1 MNPVK
6 VLWRWRNNPLK
17 RPSDVVEAAVL
28 LLVLVLVAIG
38 GPGVGIAVGRATHD
52 AFRHQRLERYPA
64 TAVLVDD
71 APGRTERP
79 FSDNGNV
86 DTVRAS
92 VRWRD
97 ARSTLH
103 SGVTQVAPGRKAGT
117 GVPVWLDRSG
127 RLTQE
132 PLDATGGAVA
142 AALVGVL
149 AAVGW
154 CAVLGGVLH
163 GVRHSLRARRTRQWE
178 REWAE
183 DGPRWHDGRI

>member
-28 LLVLVLVAIG
+28 LLVLVLVVIG
-38 GPGVGIAVGRATHD
+38 GPGVGVVTGRAAHD
-52 AFRHQRLERYPA
+52 AFRNQRLERYPA

-79 FSDNGNV
+79 YSDGGNL
-86 DTVRAS
+86 DTVRAP

-103 SGVTQVAPGRKAGT
+103 RGVTQVEAGRKAGS
-117 GVPVWLDRSG
+117 GVAVWLDGSG

-132 PLDATGGAVA
+132 PLDATGGVVA

-149 AAVGW
+149 TAVGW
-154 CAVLGGVLH
+154 GAVLWGVLH
-163 GVRHSLRARRTRQWE
+163 GVRHHLRARRIRQWE

-183 DGPRWHDGRI
+183 GGPRWHDGRI